1 MTNFEKIKAMSVEE
15 MAKLF
20 YSSTNCCNDRGIAI
34 ESEDFDYAKNC
45 CFECPFFNTKNC
57 DKLGFIEW
65 LESEV
70 EENMLPELCS
80 CGYRF
85 EADETICPNC
95 GKKVEEDG
103 RT

>member
-15 MAKLF
+15 MAWRIARDIGGEC
-20 YSSTNCCNDRGIAI
+20 YSCPAGDICIMANNKGCRGVIR
-34 ESEDFDYAKNC
+34 D
-45 CFECPFFNTKNC
+45 
-57 DKLGFIEW
+57 W

-70 EENMLPELCS
+70 EENMLPEICS

-95 GKKVEEDG
+95 GKKVEEDD
-103 RT
+103 